1 LDVGKEKTKSSLWQ
15 ALHHQFQAIRNSR
28 RRIKKKLEE
37 VFEEIG
43 SEDFIIGLLDE
54 SSVSDCSGKSRVL
67 NTEKVTTPINYKSK
81 RLYSLFGFL
90 CLNGKSVS
98 KSTQKCK
105 KEDFLE
111 FLLEVRLANG
121 QKTLVIVLDNASTHR
136 AKVIKEYCANNR
148 IILVYLPPYSPNLNL
163 IEYCWKDVKKRLS
176 QFYKMSGQELESKGQ
191 EITQELLHSRCNSYT
206 KKWQECFCNL
216 LND

>member
-1 LDVGKEKTKSSLWQ
+1 M
-15 ALHHQFQAIRNSR
+15 
-28 RRIKKKLEE
+28 
-37 VFEEIG
+37 
-43 SEDFIIGLLDE
+43 GLLDE

-67 NTEKVTTPINYKSK
+67 NTEKVTTPISYKSK

-90 CLNGKSVS
+90 SLNGESVS

-111 FLLEVRLANG
+111 FLQEVRLANS
-121 QKTLVIVLDNASTHR
+121 QKTLVIVLDNASIHK
-136 AKVIKEYCANNR
+136 AKVVKESCANNR
-148 IILVYLPPYSPNLNL
+148 IILVYLPPYSPNLNP

-176 QFYKMSGQELESKGQ
+176 QFYQMIGKELETKGQ
-191 EITQELLHSRCNSYT
+191 EITQEFLNSRRDSYT
-206 KKWQECFCNL
+206 KNWRQKFCIL